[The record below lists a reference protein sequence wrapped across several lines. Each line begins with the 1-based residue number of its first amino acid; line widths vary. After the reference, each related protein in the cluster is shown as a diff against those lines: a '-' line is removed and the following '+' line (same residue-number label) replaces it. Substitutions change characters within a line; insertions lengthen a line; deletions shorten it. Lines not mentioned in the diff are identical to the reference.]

1 MKTHEHTPTTPRSPN
16 RAGGAGA
23 RQEEGKAGSPA
34 RRAADTEGGE
44 ALIPAAADR
53 SGWHVLWTRSH
64 CEEMVHDQ
72 LLAKGFHPF
81 LPRFQVWSR
90 RRGRPHRVSVPM
102 FPGYLFV
109 NDLLDKPAHVEV
121 RKSRGLVGILGEG
134 WDRPAVVPS
143 PEVDAIRSVVAAQVP
158 ALAHPFLREG
168 RRVRIVDGPLR
179 DVEGILVQAK
189 ADRGLVVLSVDL
201 LQRSVAVEVDAS
213 AVVPA

>member
-1 MKTHEHTPTTPRSPN
+1 LT
-16 RAGGAGA
+16 
-23 RQEEGKAGSPA
+23 
-34 RRAADTEGGE
+34 
-44 ALIPAAADR
+44 PAAADP

-64 CEEMVHDQ
+64 CEEMVQDQ

-81 LPRFQVWSR
+81 LPTLQVWSR
-90 RRGRPHRVSVPM
+90 RRGKPHQVSVPM

-121 RKSRGLVGILGEG
+121 RRSRGLVGILGQG

-143 PEVDAIRSVVAAQVP
+143 PEVEAIRSVVKARVP

-179 DVEGILVQAK
+179 DVEGILVQSK
-189 ADRGLVVLSVDL
+189 AERGLVVLSVEL